1 MPGSAEGRTLV
12 RAQIG
17 DEENDHGVPG
27 SSGRREDAR

>member
-1 MPGSAEGRTLV
+1 MPAGAEGRTLV

-17 DEENDHGVPG
+17 GEENDHGAAG